1 MLPKAVTSPQEK
13 GGESMTDREFG
24 ALVRKI
30 LDERH
35 IKHAGFAKD
44 LGISPQ
50 LLNQR
55 LKGGRWPL
63 DDVMKAVKILNLPPK
78 IFLS

>member
-1 MLPKAVTSPQEK
+1 
-13 GGESMTDREFG
+13 MTDKEFG
-24 ALVRKI
+24 ALIRKV

-35 IKHAGFAKD
+35 IKHAGFAKE

-55 LKGGRWPL
+55 LKGGKWPL
-63 DDVMKAVKILNLPPK
+63 DDVMKAVKILKLPMSL
-78 IFLS
+78 FLS